1 MVEVRPSSPAPSQ
14 PDPGKGGPV
23 GGAGGMGGRLNLLLS
38 HSQWR
43 DEHWADSLP
52 RLLEPMGVHAWTVH
66 SGRQA
71 TDLIRN
77 VRVDI
82 AVVDLSLP
90 LDDNGEPVANAP
102 SIEEAGVR
110 LLELLTRLPSRPPT
124 LVVKRRRTR
133 REDTREVSHAL
144 RAGAFAVIERP
155 VHLETLLEVMRRVLC
170 RHYADRWPGAGGGA
184 DGCPPDPS
192 TS

>member
-1 MVEVRPSSPAPSQ
+1 MRPSSPNPPQ
-14 PDPGKGGPV
+14 PDPSGQTPLIGS
-23 GGAGGMGGRLNLLLS
+23 GAGGRLNLLLS
-38 HSQWR
+38 HTNWR
-43 DEHWADSLP
+43 DEHWADCLP

-71 TDLIRN
+71 TDLIKK

-90 LDDNGEPVANAP
+90 LDEQSDNAGQAATAAA
-102 SIEEAGVR
+102 EEAGVR

-133 REDTREVSHAL
+133 REDTRELNHAL

-155 VHLETLLEVMRRVLC
+155 VNLETLLQVMRRVLC
-170 RHYADRWPGAGGGA
+170 RHYADRWPS
-184 DGCPPDPS
+184 PPAPPS
-192 TS
+192 SS

>member
-1 MVEVRPSSPAPSQ
+1 MVEVRPSDTPTPQPGPS
-14 PDPGKGGPV
+14 GKGGPT
-23 GGAGGMGGRLNLLLS
+23 GGRLNLLLS
-38 HSQWR
+38 HGGWR
-43 DEHWADSLP
+43 DEPWADCLP

-66 SGRQA
+66 SGREA
-71 TDLIRN
+71 TSLIQK

-90 LDDNGEPVANAP
+90 LDADGNPAPNAA

-133 REDTREVSHAL
+133 REDTRELAHAL

-155 VHLETLLEVMRRVLC
+155 VQLETLLEVMRRVLC
-170 RHYADRWPGAGGGA
+170 RHYADRWPGGAGA
-184 DGCPPDPS
+184 CPPGTS

>member
-1 MVEVRPSSPAPSQ
+1 MVEVRPSSPNPSE
-14 PDPGKGGPV
+14 PNPGQRHLIGS
-23 GGAGGMGGRLNLLLS
+23 GAGGRLNLLLS
-38 HSQWR
+38 HTNWR
-43 DEHWADSLP
+43 DEHWADCLP

-71 TDLIRN
+71 TDLIKK

-90 LDDNGEPVANAP
+90 LDEQADNAAA
-102 SIEEAGVR
+102 SAAAEEAGVR

-133 REDTREVSHAL
+133 REDTRELTHAL
-144 RAGAFAVIERP
+144 RAGAFAVIDRP
-155 VHLETLLEVMRRVLC
+155 VNLETVLQVMRRVLC
-170 RHYADRWPGAGGGA
+170 RHYADRWPGASGN
-184 DGCPPDPS
+184 CSPPS